1 MIFILQVFL
10 FYSEYEFGKCAC
22 FLWISTYTFFL
33 KVNVISATR
42 TWRESPCFV
51 RRSSGPRTEVFPA
64 KLAFRDTVSRNSPG
78 AVSLKLVPPGQGNLC
93 PEPRTPK
100 GNLFSVARTPG
111 LFETPRFF
119 CRPLPSPTHTPFIL
133 KRQNTN
139 DFYFAS
145 IFTLQ
150 RI

>member
-1 MIFILQVFL
+1 MIYPLIMPMPNIEI
-10 FYSEYEFGKCAC
+10 SIGKGKKEK
-22 FLWISTYTFFL
+22 ISP
-33 KVNVISATR
+33 AHQPQ
-42 TWRESPCFV
+42 SPPGTPSI
-51 RRSSGPRTEVFPA
+51 RRSSCPRTEVSPA
-64 KLAFRDTVSRNSPG
+64 ILAFRDTVSRNSPG

-119 CRPLPSPTHTPFIL
+119 CRPLPLPHTHTPFIL

>member
-1 MIFILQVFL
+1 MIFILQAFL
-10 FYSEYEFGKCAC
+10 LYSEYEFGTCAC

-42 TWRESPCFV
+42 TWRESPCLV
-51 RRSSGPRTEVFPA
+51 RRSSGPRTEVSPA

-100 GNLFSVARTPG
+100 GNLYSVARTPEIPG
-111 LFETPRFF
+111 GCVPPNASLSRHIRFIGF
-119 CRPLPSPTHTPFIL
+119 
-133 KRQNTN
+133 KR
-139 DFYFAS
+139 
-145 IFTLQ
+145 IE
-150 RI
+150 